1 VKHQLLFQRFG
12 ADAHQKALLS
22 LILYTKITKS
32 AIVFAMIV
40 EMFFKLNVAPGG
52 MDKILWKNQCKKENG
67 AICPK

>member
-1 VKHQLLFQRFG
+1 
-12 ADAHQKALLS
+12 
-22 LILYTKITKS
+22 
-32 AIVFAMIV
+32 MIV